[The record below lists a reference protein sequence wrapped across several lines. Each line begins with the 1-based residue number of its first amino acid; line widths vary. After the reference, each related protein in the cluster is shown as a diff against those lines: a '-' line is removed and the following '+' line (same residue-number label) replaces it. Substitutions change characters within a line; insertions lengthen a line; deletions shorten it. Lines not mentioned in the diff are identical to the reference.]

1 MTLDD
6 ALQDLHALELD
17 LQAYERKYGLLSE
30 TFYLAYSKGEEP
42 EDDAWVMDWAEW
54 AGTYEVWQKRLNQ
67 VRSAIRSLQGPSG
80 TLGEVIKRTARH
92 EPIPLPA

>member
-17 LQAYERKYGLLSE
+17 LQSYERKYGLLSE

-42 EDDAWVMDWAEW
+42 EDDTWVMDWAEW
-54 AGTYEVWQKRLNQ
+54 AGTYKVWQTRLNQ
-67 VRSAIRSLQGPSG
+67 VRTAIRSLQGSSD
-80 TLGEVIKRTARH
+80 TRGEVIRRTARH
-92 EPIPLPA
+92 ERIPLPA

>member
-17 LQAYERKYGLLSE
+17 LQSYERKYGLLSE
-30 TFYLAYSKGEEP
+30 TFYAAYSKGEEP

-67 VRSAIRSLQGPSG
+67 VRGAIRSLQGPGDS
-80 TLGEVIKRTARH
+80 LVQVIKRTARH
-92 EPIPLPA
+92 ERIPLPA